1 MRVLGIAAVAVLAV
15 AAPAV
20 ILAGTTTLEA
30 SVGPGFE
37 IDVRKDGARITTL
50 DPAAYFLRVD
60 DRSEE
65 HSFHLRGPG
74 VEIATGVGSTG
85 IETFAISL
93 VNGSYTYFCDEHPD
107 QMRGTF
113 RIGSPPPPPPPPPRP
128 TRLRAAVGPGA
139 RIVLR
144 KSGVKVRTLK
154 AGRYAITVVDRTA
167 SDNFHLWGRGVDR
180 RTGVRAKGRVV
191 WNVRLRRGA
200 LYTFG
205 SDAHRSLRGTVR
217 VT

>member
-1 MRVLGIAAVAVLAV
+1 MRAFGVAAVAAVAV
-15 AAPAV
+15 AAPAA
-20 ILAGTTTLEA
+20 IFAGTTTLEA
-30 SVGPGFE
+30 SVGPGNE
-37 IDVRKDGARITTL
+37 IVLTKGGVRVTAVPPDV
-50 DPAAYFLRVD
+50 YFLRVD
-60 DRSEE
+60 DRSES

-85 IETFAISL
+85 TETFAISL
-93 VNGSYTYFCDEHPD
+93 VNGTYTYFCDEHPT

-113 RIGSPPPPPPPPPRP
+113 RAGSPPPPPPRP

-144 KSGVKVRTLK
+144 KSGVIVKTLK

-167 SDNFHLWGRGVDR
+167 SDNFHLRGRGVDR
-180 RTGVRAKGRVV
+180 RTGVAAKGRVV
-191 WNVRLRRGA
+191 WNVTLRRGA
-200 LYTFG
+200 LYTFW
-205 SDAHRSLRGTVR
+205 SDAHRTMRGTVR